1 MFTDDVEV
9 GWILMNS
16 EVCRAMCSAHI
27 QAYGIKLIVQH
38 FAALHSTDTVTQ
50 NIRQKLPGVFE
61 GQIVEYYAMGQTPD
75 LNLIEHAF
83 NLLKIKL
90 EDKDPRTIN

>member
-1 MFTDDVEV
+1 
-9 GWILMNS
+9 MNS

-38 FAALHSTDTVTQ
+38 FAALCSTDTVTQ